1 MYYNFDVIKV
11 HFLESELFFIFFFIY
26 YKFRAV
32 PTNRMCYKIT
42 NGYSIIQIVTIGEMK
57 MTTKQI
63 IRRIAREHNVTPKQ
77 VEEDIKEAIR
87 AGMASNDPQA
97 QAIWKQIAPDGKEP
111 SIKTF
116 LKFCVDKINAQNEL

>member
-1 MYYNFDVIKV
+1 
-11 HFLESELFFIFFFIY
+11 
-26 YKFRAV
+26 
-32 PTNRMCYKIT
+32 
-42 NGYSIIQIVTIGEMK
+42 